1 MTLDD
6 AVELISENHPT
17 VLMNRLHEAELA
29 DGFRAARDSIDVNA
43 FLYQLIL
50 RATGNKV
57 DNEVLLAKQETF
69 MNFYVFTNPVDTDG
83 MPTVYDLSQE
93 AELVEGEKYNFLW
106 PQSVKLMLALSTLT
120 KLESVAEHLLAW
132 SVEVGASFSQMV
144 TILTDENVREV
155 VAKVLP
161 EDKHDWILKA
171 VVEETAGSKKKIT
184 AAKKAIGVA

>member
-43 FLYQLIL
+43 LLYQLIL

-57 DNEVLLAKQETF
+57 DDEAMLAKQETF
-69 MNFYVFTNPVDTDG
+69 MNFYVFTTPVDTEG
-83 MPTVYDLSQE
+83 FQTVYDLSQE
-93 AELVEGEKYNFLW
+93 AIRAEGVPYNFLW
-106 PQSVKLMLALSTLT
+106 AQPIKLMLALSTLT
-120 KLESVAEHLLAW
+120 KLESVAEHLLVW
-132 SVEVGASFSQMV
+132 SVEIGASFSQTV
-144 TILTDENVREV
+144 AILTDEKDREAI
-155 VAKVLP
+155 AKILP
-161 EDKHDWILKA
+161 EDKDDWILKA